1 MKAFK
6 RFYRK
11 EHVAEGVKTVAELQ
25 SRVMQEAPMSAGP
38 LAALAPKPAPAGA
51 EQPELAEAHCHGCGE
66 KKTFQVEGT
75 DTMKNGA
82 LRKYGKGVCGHKLS
96 TFAPGE
102 KATSGSSS

>member
-25 SRVMQEAPMSAGP
+25 QRVMQEAPMSAGP

-51 EQPELAEAHCHGCGE
+51 EQPELAEAYCHAHKE

-82 LRKYGKGVCGHKLS
+82 LRKYGTAVCGHKVS
-96 TFAPGE
+96 TFVAGE
-102 KATSGSSS
+102 KAADSGT